1 MTPFFRLLNRKELA
15 AGTGR
20 WDEIIRRIQ
29 EAGRRIDLV
38 VGITETEL
46 HQDTA
51 GGGILGVMAGE
62 KTAGS
67 DSGECIADDRAGRF
81 RG

>member
-1 MTPFFRLLNRKELA
+1 MPPFFRLLNRKALVA
-15 AGTGR
+15 STGR

-29 EAGRRIDLV
+29 EAGRGIDLV
-38 VGITETEL
+38 VRVMETEL
-46 HQDTA
+46 LQDAA

-62 KTAGS
+62 ETAGS